1 MCCELRAIA
10 PLSLHRTKL
19 TGFSRY
25 TFAGADGSLKTH
37 SHENQGHSLVL
48 RTELNSV
55 ANLPG
60 PIVRT
65 TVKSGEIAVLATPS
79 HLIPDPPSLVIQ

>member
-10 PLSLHRTKL
+10 PLSLHRTK
-19 TGFSRY
+19 
-25 TFAGADGSLKTH
+25 